1 MQSPEGEIRKES
13 PVKQLWER
21 NREERKETNRKPS
34 TRTCKSGMRDQVE
47 VKRESVEAKAKTST
61 RGNRC
66 GVNLVRTER
75 KTQRAE

>member
-34 TRTCKSGMRDQVE
+34 TRTCKVDMRDQVE
-47 VKRESVEAKAKTST
+47 DKGENAKAKAKTRVGKT
-61 RGNRC
+61 TVRQNR
-66 GVNLVRTER
+66 
-75 KTQRAE
+75 